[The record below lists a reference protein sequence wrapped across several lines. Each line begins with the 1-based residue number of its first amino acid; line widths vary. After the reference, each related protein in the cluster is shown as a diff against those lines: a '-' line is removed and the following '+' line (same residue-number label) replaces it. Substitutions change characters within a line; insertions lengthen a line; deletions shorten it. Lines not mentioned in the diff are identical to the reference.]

1 MATRAARRD
10 LEAPPEAAVRSRRH
24 PRARTVTRMTGILP
38 YPNADAPSEE
48 LISRCVHCGLCLPSC
63 PTFAVLGVETDSPRG
78 RIRLMKTVW
87 EGRVSADAPSFE
99 KHIGQCLDCRAC
111 ETACPSGVEY
121 GKLVEAARSQI
132 LAVRRPSAIER
143 AIGPARSRGATSPP
157 SRASRS
163 KRSS

>member
-1 MATRAARRD
+1 
-10 LEAPPEAAVRSRRH
+10 
-24 PRARTVTRMTGILP
+24 MTTSFLP

-99 KHIGQCLDCRAC
+99 KHIG
-111 ETACPSGVEY
+111 
-121 GKLVEAARSQI
+121 
-132 LAVRRPSAIER
+132 
-143 AIGPARSRGATSPP
+143 
-157 SRASRS
+157 
-163 KRSS
+163 